1 MTEEQKS
8 KYKKPKFEYLDI
20 DKIVV
25 PSIRVSSEMPEEL
38 EEQFKST
45 IKEYGV
51 VNPIKVAY
59 DNGQYILIDGL
70 HRLQE
75 LKLIGEK
82 KVPAV
87 IVEMPLRQA
96 LLENLISGKLQG
108 RGKATDMIRLIKYL
122 HDEEKMSIEEI
133 AAKTGYKAR
142 YLYDLLSVANA
153 NPDLLDALDKEQ
165 ISLGHAIE
173 LARIP
178 DEVTMLKALYNVIY
192 RRMTVK
198 DTKEYVDAILELL
211 DKKKAQK
218 EAAEQRKR
226 SRDYVPVQC
235 WVCEEEAPAKDMATF
250 VLCPKCQAVLFSW
263 KAEYEAEKR
272 RMAIEKDKQKA
283 EVEVDA
289 NQTQTQNQQSQTQPK
304 TEKT

>member
-1 MTEEQKS
+1 MSETSQV
-8 KYKKPKFEYLDI
+8 KYKKPRFEYLDI

-25 PSIRVSSEMPEEL
+25 PNIRVTSEMPDEL
-38 EEQFKST
+38 IEQFKST
-45 IKEYGV
+45 VKEYGV
-51 VNPIKVAY
+51 VNPVKIAY

-75 LKLIGEK
+75 LKTLGEK

-108 RGKATDMIRLIKYL
+108 RGKATDMIKLIKYL
-122 HDEEKMSIEEI
+122 HDEEKMTIEEI
-133 AAKTGYKAR
+133 AAKTGYRAK

-153 NPDLLDALDKEQ
+153 NPDLLDALDKEW

-178 DEVTMLKALYNVIY
+178 DDTVMLKALYNVIY

-198 DTKEYVDAILELL
+198 DTKEYVDAVL
-211 DKKKAQK
+211 DAMHQK
-218 EAAEQRKR
+218 QQNIENPPQRPMPK
-226 SRDYVPVQC
+226 DMIPVEC
-235 WVCEEEAPAKDMATF
+235 WVCGEEAPAKDMATF
-250 VLCPKCQAVLFSW
+250 VLCPKCQSVLFEW
-263 KAEYEAEKR
+263 KAQYRAEMR
-272 RMAIEKDKQKA
+272 RKQLETQKQA
-283 EVEVDA
+283 ETQTKVQE
-289 NQTQTQNQQSQTQPK
+289 TQTQGTQ
-304 TEKT
+304 